1 MKKIVCLIWAML
13 TICGH
18 ICAQPFTANDVVLP
32 KGGKVVM
39 RIALQNSDFH
49 YMGFQFVVSVPK
61 GITIEENS
69 LKKIG
74 DFVSTTHS
82 LGISLKST
90 NEELTEYQIISLDIE
105 HGAAVP
111 LGEIIS
117 LTLVSD
123 ETGSVGETYDI
134 VFKDIELTT
143 LNAEPKVFDNQSFS
157 IIIGEPADPWVTL
170 DENSTSVPEAT
181 DDVVD
186 IKVKRTINANE
197 WSTLVLP
204 FDMTEAQ
211 VKAAFGDDVQLA
223 DFVSYDAEYDNDDN
237 VTAIDVSFSDVDVSD
252 GIEAN
257 YPYLIK
263 TSNDI
268 SEFFVT
274 AQVTPIEDD
283 AIVEYDNGLTGK
295 RRHVYGTFYGTYHAG
310 TVVPNGCLFISGNKF
325 WYSKGLTQMKAFRA
339 YFEFE
344 DILASFNGGS
354 TEAKVNFV
362 FGEQTSIGHS
372 TLNIDQNN
380 GWYTLDGRRL
390 NKKPKA
396 NGVYIHN
403 GKKVVIK

>member
-1 MKKIVCLIWAML
+1 MKKLIYVMLALL
-13 TICGH
+13 TISGH
-18 ICAQPFTANDVVLP
+18 ANAQNLTVSNVTLPQNGKAAVVIGLANTEH
-32 KGGKVVM
+32 
-39 RIALQNSDFH
+39 Q
-49 YMGFQFVVSVPK
+49 YMGFEFKIAVPK
-61 GITIEENS
+61 GITIENAS
-69 LKKIG
+69 AKKINAFANT
-74 DFVSTTHS
+74 DHS
-82 LGISLKST
+82 LGMSLKSQDENGT
-90 NEELTEYQIISLDIE
+90 VYQFTSLSFT
-105 HGAAVP
+105 AAAIP
-111 LGEIIS
+111 TGEII
-117 LTLVSD
+117 TFNLVAD
-123 ETGSVGETYDI
+123 ETVTVGSTPELTI
-134 VFKDIELTT
+134 KDIEFATT
-143 LNAEPKVFDNQSFS
+143 EAVPTIFADQTFTVT
-157 IIIGEPADPWVTL
+157 IGEAVDPWVTL

-186 IKVKRTINANE
+186 LKVKRTIYANE

-237 VTAIDVSFSDVDVSD
+237 VTAIDISFSDANVAD

-310 TVVPNGCLFISGNKF
+310 TTVPSGCLFLSGNKF

-344 DILASFNGGS
+344 DILASFSGGS

-362 FGEQTSIGHS
+362 FGEQTSIDRS
-372 TLNIDQNN
+372 TLTDDRFHN
-380 GWYTLDGRRL
+380 GWYTLDGLRL